1 MKTVYV
7 STEWVI
13 FCLHHFHFSSQ
24 YPFYSG
30 GFPFCRILSS
40 CVFFLPFIMLIG
52 CMFHAHAIKFPINLM
67 LGAPPPILA
76 ISSNTVPWFLDVPGF
91 NVVNFLNITIFG
103 IPHFSVIAGLGYVS
117 SSSLYFF
124 NDISFSFYNLDKIVV
139 NAIIF
144 PSLGFV
150 LVHYF
155 AAILLL
161 SLLVV
166 LWTSS
171 CAGTS
176 VNVSWL

>member
-30 GFPFCRILSS
+30 EFPFCRIISS
-40 CVFFLPFIMLIG
+40 CVFFLPFIMLIV
-52 CMFHAHAIKFPINLM
+52 CMFYAHAIKFPINLM
-67 LGAPPPILA
+67 LGVPPPILA
-76 ISSNTVPWFLDVPGF
+76 ISINIVPWFLDAPGF
-91 NVVNFLNITIFG
+91 NVVNSLSINIFG
-103 IPHFSVIAGLGYVS
+103 IPHFSVIAGLGSVS
-117 SSSLYFF
+117 STSLYFF
-124 NDISFSFYNLDKIVV
+124 NYRIVSFYNLDIIVV

-155 AAILLL
+155 AAIMLLL
-161 SLLVV
+161 LLVV
-166 LWTSS
+166 LWMSS
-171 CAGTS
+171 CSRNS
-176 VNVSWL
+176 VTVSWF